1 MDNNREDNASTNKSI
16 SNYAERSSV
25 LAHSL
30 LVKFDQTFQSKIN
43 SEESVSLASDLAH
56 IWASCKTL
64 GKQIETF
71 CPVSGDVDQSNAIEM
86 LTNLEHMYS
95 HASTSITVLS
105 KIMSVNNIL
114 VEEEF

>member
-1 MDNNREDNASTNKSI
+1 MN
-16 SNYAERSSV
+16 SSEPHTKDPTGA
-25 LAHSL
+25 LNPL
-30 LVKFDQTFQSKIN
+30 D
-43 SEESVSLASDLAH
+43 
-56 IWASCKTL
+56 
-64 GKQIETF
+64 KQIETF